1 VNPLAE
7 ALNKTLSENEAPI
20 LEMLSPLG
28 QNLFFPKG
36 ILSQSAEAKQ
46 KATRFN
52 ATIGI
57 ATEGGQAMYLP
68 AVMGQ
73 LPGLTPNE
81 VLPYAPSPGLPALRK
96 KWQALM
102 VQKNPSLAGKPL
114 SLPIVTSGITHGIS
128 LAGDLFVAPGD
139 TVIIA
144 DMFWGNYNLTLAV
157 RGGAKMVKYRFFD
170 GKGYDLN
177 ALREAIQTHQS
188 SGKLIVSL
196 NFPNNPTG
204 YAVTT
209 DEAKAIADILVNAA
223 RDGCNIVALCDDAYF
238 GLFYEDQVCPES
250 VFAYMV
256 GRHERLLAVKLDGA
270 TKEDF
275 VWGFRVGFITFG
287 TGQGHTGVY
296 DALEK
301 KTGGAIRGNI
311 SNCCRASQTA
321 LLKAMDDPGYDQ
333 QRREKR
339 ALMKAR
345 ALKVKEVLADPKF
358 DAVWTAYPFNSG
370 YFMCVQLK
378 DLDAEAYRLRLLD
391 DQGIGVIATGPRD
404 IRIAFSCVEV
414 TDIAT
419 LFDGMLACATAMQR
433 ES

>member
-1 VNPLAE
+1 MNPLAQ
-7 ALNKTLSENEAPI
+7 ALNKTLADNEPPI
-20 LEMLSPLG
+20 LDMLSPLG
-28 QNLFFPKG
+28 KNLFFPRG

-73 LPGLTPNE
+73 LPGLSPDE
-81 VLPYAPSPGLPALRK
+81 ILPYAPSPGLPALRK
-96 KWQALM
+96 KWQSLM
-102 VQKNPSLAGKPL
+102 LTKNPSLAGKAI

-139 TVIIA
+139 TVIMA

-157 RGGAKMVKYRFFD
+157 RGGAKLAKYPFFN
-170 GKGYDLN
+170 GNGYN
-177 ALREAIQTHQS
+177 VEGLREAIAANKS
-188 SGKLIVSL
+188 AGKLIVSL

-209 DEAKAIADILVNAA
+209 EEAKAIADVLVEAA
-223 RDGCNIVALCDDAYF
+223 TAGCHIVALCDDAYF

-250 VFAYMV
+250 VFSYLV

-275 VWGFRVGFITFG
+275 VWGFRVGFLTFG
-287 TGQGHTGVY
+287 SGAGNADVY

-301 KTGGAIRGNI
+301 KAGGAIRGNI
-311 SNCCRASQTA
+311 SNCCRTSQTA
-321 LLKAMDDPGYDQ
+321 LLKAMEDPEYDQ
-333 QRREKR
+333 QRQTKK
-339 ALMKAR
+339 AVMKGR

-378 DLDAEAYRLRLLD
+378 NLEAETYRLRLLE

-404 IRIAFSCVEV
+404 IRIAFSCVEAN
-414 TDIAT
+414 DIPT
-419 LFDGMLACATAMQR
+419 LFDGMLTCALAMQQ
-433 ES
+433 E

>member
-1 VNPLAE
+1 MNPLAQ
-7 ALNKTLSENEAPI
+7 ALNKTLADNEAPI
-20 LEMLSPLG
+20 LGMLSPLG
-28 QNLFFPKG
+28 QSLFFPRG

-46 KATRFN
+46 KANRFN

-73 LPGLTPNE
+73 LPGLSPDE
-81 VLPYAPSPGLPALRK
+81 ILPYAPSPGLPALRK
-96 KWQALM
+96 KWQSLM
-102 VQKNPSLAGKPL
+102 LTKNPSLAGKAI

-139 TVIIA
+139 TVIMA

-157 RGGAKMVKYRFFD
+157 RCGAKLAKYRFFK
-170 GKGYDLN
+170 GNGYDVE
-177 ALREAIQTHQS
+177 ALREVIAANKST
-188 SGKLIVSL
+188 GKLIVSL

-209 DEAKAIADILVNAA
+209 EEAKAIADVLVEAA
-223 RDGCNIVALCDDAYF
+223 AEGCNIVALCDDAYF

-250 VFAYMV
+250 VFSYLV

-275 VWGFRVGFITFG
+275 VWGFRVGFLTFG
-287 TGQGHTGVY
+287 SGAGNTDVY
-296 DALEK
+296 EALEK
-301 KTGGAIRGNI
+301 KAGGAIRGNI
-311 SNCCRASQTA
+311 SNCCRTSQTA
-321 LLKAMDDPGYDQ
+321 LLRAMEDPEYDQ
-333 QRREKR
+333 QREAKQ
-339 ALMKAR
+339 AIMKGR
-345 ALKVKEVLADPKF
+345 ALKVKEVLANPKF

-378 DLDAEAYRLRLLD
+378 NLNAETYRVRLLE
-391 DQGIGVIATGPRD
+391 DQGIGVIATGPHD
-404 IRIAFSCVEV
+404 IRIAFSCVEAS
-414 TDIAT
+414 DIAT
-419 LFDGMLACATAMQR
+419 LFDGMLACALAMQK
-433 ES
+433 E